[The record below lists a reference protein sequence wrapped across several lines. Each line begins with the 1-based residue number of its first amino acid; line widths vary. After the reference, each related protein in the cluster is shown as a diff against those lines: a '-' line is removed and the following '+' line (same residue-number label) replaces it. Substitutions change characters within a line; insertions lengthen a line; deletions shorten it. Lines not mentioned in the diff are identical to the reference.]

1 MTWSTVA
8 SPRRRHANRS
18 QALANLEGRSHP
30 ARLARTGTRSSKRRN
45 FMSMSDDEAD
55 DEHDQIDVDVADD
68 DQVQMPPLSRIFTPE
83 VSLTFPVTPDYMPHG
98 QTASKWPT
106 KTRSRQVR
114 RATDAQKL
122 PLTLPNS
129 LSFMDLNADVD
140 EDAASF
146 VLDFG
151 AWLSDDASITD
162 L

>member
-1 MTWSTVA
+1 
-8 SPRRRHANRS
+8 
-18 QALANLEGRSHP
+18 
-30 ARLARTGTRSSKRRN
+30 
-45 FMSMSDDEAD
+45 
-55 DEHDQIDVDVADD
+55 
-68 DQVQMPPLSRIFTPE
+68 MPPLSRIFTPE